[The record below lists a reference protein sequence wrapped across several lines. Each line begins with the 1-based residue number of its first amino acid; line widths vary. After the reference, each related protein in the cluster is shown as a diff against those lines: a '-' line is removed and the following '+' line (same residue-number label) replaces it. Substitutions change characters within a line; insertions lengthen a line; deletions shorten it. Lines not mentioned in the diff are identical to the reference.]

1 MAVGRRGQ
9 EDNTRIE
16 NWLKSFE
23 LGVITPEKL
32 HPWVVSMTRDRR

>member
-16 NWLKSFE
+16 NWLKSFDNHAGE
-23 LGVITPEKL
+23 TA
-32 HPWVVSMTRDRR
+32 SMGRVDDS